1 MVLGWTQVN
10 TNKGKKD
17 ETKKK
22 KKKEGKKERK
32 KKKKKKKSGIELDKE
47 WARAGVERA
56 GRGAGWGEIK
66 SSTV

>member
-17 ETKKK
+17 ETKK
-22 KKKEGKKERK
+22 K